1 MIFLSD
7 FMRIDDE
14 EFMWQY
20 ELIKSSLN
28 LLKFNNVIFLDL
40 LRKQLNLFN

>member
-28 LLKFNNVIFLDL
+28 LLKFNNVIFFRFITKTVESL
-40 LRKQLNLFN
+40 